1 MERDQLWKALFLP
14 GLADDFFLF
23 GEPPAFCPQKSKYHP
38 PNALLLAELCRW
50 VYNTDNEVVRS
61 QVSAEPCPNTHL
73 EKVGLLEE
81 RHFMLEQAQ
90 ASLVRAENGS
100 FHIVVFRGTSKL
112 QDWLANLN
120 APTVRWWGKG
130 TVHKGFMDA
139 FVKIWEQL
147 APVLQEIEG
156 PVFYTGHSLGG
167 ALATLTASLRAPQ
180 ALYVFGSP
188 RVGNRTF
195 AESLEH
201 VAVHRVVNRRD
212 VVSTLPLPGGPLD
225 YTHVGK
231 ARRLGTLARWNL
243 LRLFARFRMLWNRR
257 KFAMETFL
265 QSENLFNPPTFLM
278 DHAPLNYV
286 RRLERENRRTGP

>member
-1 MERDQLWKALFLP
+1 
-14 GLADDFFLF
+14 
-23 GEPPAFCPQKSKYHP
+23 
-38 PNALLLAELCRW
+38 
-50 VYNTDNEVVRS
+50 
-61 QVSAEPCPNTHL
+61 
-73 EKVGLLEE
+73 
-81 RHFMLEQAQ
+81 
-90 ASLVRAENGS
+90 
-100 FHIVVFRGTSKL
+100 
-112 QDWLANLN
+112 
-120 APTVRWWGKG
+120 
-130 TVHKGFMDA
+130 
-139 FVKIWEQL
+139 
-147 APVLQEIEG
+147 
-156 PVFYTGHSLGG
+156 

-195 AESLEH
+195 AESLKH
-201 VAVHRVVNRRD
+201 IAVHRVVNRRD

-231 ARRLGTLARWNL
+231 ARRLGTLAQWNL

-286 RRLERENRRTGP
+286 RRLDLERTRMG